1 MHVLKT
7 NLKKTFRFI
16 SDARLYYRDVLLMHG
31 FLLFILTPLLS
42 HLTRLILNQGEI
54 SYLSYDNLGII
65 LQEHPFVF
73 LSLLLILLL
82 LLLAVYFEFT
92 FLLLTVFFIEQR
104 QEITLRELLKG
115 TLLQLRKIRIGTLF
129 FFLFYF
135 FLILP
140 LIGMSFNSAL
150 LAKVRIPVFILD
162 VIFEHKFLYL
172 GLFILFYLLLIY
184 LAVRFIFTLPEMIL
198 HDQSFKKAVKH
209 SWKKTQRKL
218 FSIIFQFLIVLGSLT
233 LVMGLSQS
241 LLLLIQHAIELYSPQ
256 ASFVSAIIIMT
267 LLQVLWVINIVLS
280 TVSIFFITVDYMKL
294 QNFLPEKLSWFSP
307 NSSLKT
313 SLKARRLKEAV
324 TVLLILGVILFVG
337 QSNADFLAH
346 PSTSTP
352 MAASH
357 RGVDDK
363 NGVQN
368 SLEALKKTSQS
379 THPEYIEMD
388 IQETKDHQFIVY
400 HDYNLKA
407 LTGVN
412 KKPNELTLAQLTKLQ
427 AHENG
432 QTAHLVSFDDYL
444 KEAQNLHQKL
454 LIEIKPTKEDSPEML
469 KTFLQK
475 YQTEILQ
482 EGHIIQSLSY
492 DIIAELKELAPSV
505 TAGYIMPFSVVGPPQ
520 GKMDFFTIEY
530 TTLNSKFIN
539 EAHAQGKKVFT
550 WTPNDADTMSR
561 MKFYG
566 ADGIITDQMTLLNQ
580 TLKETTPLHYSDQL
594 LFFVIGIG

>member
-54 SYLSYDNLGII
+54 SYLSYDNLGVI

-198 HDQSFKKAVKH
+198 HDQPFKKAVKH
-209 SWKKTQRKL
+209 SWKKTQRKI
-218 FSIIFQFLIVLGSLT
+218 FPIIFQFLIVLGSLT

-580 TLKETTPLHYSDQL
+580 TLKETIPLHYSDQL

>member
-16 SDARLYYRDVLLMHG
+16 SDARLYYRDVLLRHG

-54 SYLSYDNLGII
+54 SYLSYDNLGVI
-65 LQEHPFVF
+65 LQVHPFVF

-172 GLFILFYLLLIY
+172 GHFILFYLLLIY

-198 HDQSFKKAVKH
+198 HDQPFKKALKH

-580 TLKETTPLHYSDQL
+580 TLKETPPLHYSDQL

>member
-198 HDQSFKKAVKH
+198 HDQPFKKAVKH

-427 AHENG
+427 AYENG

-580 TLKETTPLHYSDQL
+580 TLKETIPLHYSDQL

>member
-54 SYLSYDNLGII
+54 SYLSYDNLGMI

-198 HDQSFKKAVKH
+198 HDQPFKKAVKH

-580 TLKETTPLHYSDQL
+580 TLKETTPLQYSDQL

>member
-54 SYLSYDNLGII
+54 SYLSYDNLGMI

-198 HDQSFKKAVKH
+198 HDQPFKKAVKH

-218 FSIIFQFLIVLGSLT
+218 FPIIFQFLIVLGSLT

-407 LTGVN
+407 LTGMN

-482 EGHIIQSLSY
+482 EEHIIQSLSY

>member
-1 MHVLKT
+1 
-7 NLKKTFRFI
+7 
-16 SDARLYYRDVLLMHG
+16 MHG

-54 SYLSYDNLGII
+54 SYLSYDNLGVI

-198 HDQSFKKAVKH
+198 HDQPFKKAVKH

-218 FSIIFQFLIVLGSLT
+218 FPIIFQFLIVLGSLT

-580 TLKETTPLHYSDQL
+580 TLKETIPLHYSDQL